1 MRPAVRDGGVLVYH
15 GRTMPLVSLPGAQ
28 IHYET
33 AGDQGP
39 RLLLIQGV
47 GCIGAAWRPQIDG
60 LAQGHRLAWFD
71 NRGIGASAPLA
82 APLSI
87 EQMAGDAL
95 GLLDHLGWE
104 SAHFV
109 GHSMGGVIAQQA
121 ALMAPQRVRSLV
133 LASTLSRGRDVM
145 RLQGRSLW
153 LMLRGQLGTAA
164 MRRQAFCD
172 LIFPRSWQEQVGR
185 QRFIAGLPA
194 LYGRDL
200 AQLPPI
206 SRQQLS
212 ALRVHDISGRLGELT
227 QPTLVLKGGAD
238 LVIDPRQSDEL
249 AARIPGARLRLFAAA
264 GHGLPIQYAD
274 EFNACVREHVASAQ
288 RD

>member
-1 MRPAVRDGGVLVYH
+1 MLVYH

-60 LAQGHRLAWFD
+60 LAQHHRLAWFD
-71 NRGIGASAPLA
+71 NRGIGASAKLT

-104 SAHFV
+104 SAHLV
-109 GHSMGGVIAQQA
+109 GHSMGGVIAQQV

-206 SRQQLS
+206 SRQQLA